1 MGPEIDL
8 QEPIGAGLPQVHA
21 TAVVDPEAQLAPGV
35 TIGPYSIIESG
46 VRMGESTRIE
56 SHVFIGSGTTIGRNN
71 HIFHGAVLG
80 SPPQDLKYNNEPTT
94 LHIGD
99 RNIIREYVTVHRGSA
114 ARGKTMVGN
123 DCFLMAYS
131 HVGHDGELG
140 DHVILANTVHL
151 AGHVTIEDWVVI
163 GGIVPIHQFVR
174 IGCHSMVGGGF
185 RLSQD
190 VCPYALTAGYPLR
203 VVAPNVIGLRRRG
216 FTQVQ
221 ILPIKR
227 AFRVLF
233 KSGQNT
239 TQALRAVE
247 RDVEQTDEVVRLVEF
262 IRNSERG
269 VVK

>member
-1 MGPEIDL
+1 MRPGIDL
-8 QEPIGAGLPQVHA
+8 QEPPAGPPQVHA
-21 TAVVDPEAQLAPGV
+21 TAVVESDAQLAAGV
-35 TIGPYSIIESG
+35 NIGPYCVIESD
-46 VRMGESTRIE
+46 VKIGESTRIE
-56 SHVFIGSGTTIGRNN
+56 SHVCIGSGTTIGRNN

-80 SPPQDLKYNNEPTT
+80 TPPQDLKYDNEPTT

-99 RNIIREYVTVHRGSA
+99 RNVIREYATVHRGTTS
-114 ARGKTMVGN
+114 RGKTVVGN

-163 GGIVPIHQFVR
+163 GGIVPVHQFVR

-185 RLSQD
+185 RLSRD
-190 VCPYALTAGYPLR
+190 VCPYALTAGHPLK
-203 VVAPNVIGLRRRG
+203 VVAPNVIGLKRRG
-216 FTQVQ
+216 FSQAQ
-221 ILPIKR
+221 IRPIKR
-227 AFRVLF
+227 AFSVLF

-239 TQALRAVE
+239 TQALKAVE
-247 RDVEQTDEVVRLVEF
+247 RDVQQTAEVIRLVEF